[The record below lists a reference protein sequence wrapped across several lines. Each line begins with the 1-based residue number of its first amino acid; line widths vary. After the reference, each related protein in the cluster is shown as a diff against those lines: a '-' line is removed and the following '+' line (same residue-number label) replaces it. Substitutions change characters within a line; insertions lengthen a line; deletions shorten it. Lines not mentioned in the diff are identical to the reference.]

1 MNRVKSQKAWWITA
15 AAVTAVLV
23 GGVAAAGVAYDRS
36 YGDLE
41 HGPAFE
47 LADPADLME
56 PVDPVALD
64 QAARDRLAAG
74 LQGVADGAELGHFGA
89 IVTDA
94 ASGETV
100 WQVDP
105 DTALRPASSTK
116 VLTAAA
122 AVAELGA
129 EDRITTAVYR
139 GENPGQ
145 IVLKATGDV
154 WLNSDSL
161 DELAAAVRASGTPV
175 EEVAVDV
182 SAWSG
187 ERILAGWDPVDVDAG
202 FVAPLDPVMINGAR
216 IDATEGDVPRSHTP
230 AADVAA
236 ALAGRLDADPTAEPA
251 AAEVPEGAEKIAE
264 VDSPTLTERIDA
276 MMLDSDN
283 VMAEAIGREV
293 ALARGETG
301 DAAGATKATLD
312 VLTER
317 GFDTTGTEIHDNSG
331 LSVDNRITPR
341 LLDQVLHY
349 AATDSELR
357 PLLTALPV
365 GGASGT
371 LAERYG
377 DLPGRGWV
385 RAKTGTLDRTSAL
398 AGVVTSENGHQFT
411 FAFISNDADVL
422 AARAGADRLASLLRE
437 A

>member
-1 MNRVKSQKAWWITA
+1 MKSQKAWWITA

-47 LADPADLME
+47 LAEPEDLME

-64 QAARDRLAAG
+64 QAARDQLAAG
-74 LQGVADGAELGHFGA
+74 LQAVADGAELGRFGA

-94 ASGETV
+94 ANGETV
-100 WQVDP
+100 WSVNP

-139 GENPGQ
+139 GENPGR

-187 ERILAGWDPVDVDAG
+187 ERILSGWNPVDVDAG

-236 ALAGRLDADPTAEPA
+236 ALAARLDAEPA
-251 AAEVPEGAEKIAE
+251 AEPTAGEVPQGAEKIAE